1 MIIQC
6 RTVAELGHNYTTLD
20 AAREALD
27 ERICRAS
34 TFDPAMPTLEPLH
47 TLWIELEDVLSQQE
61 AHTDSAGRHGGDDA
75 GGAAHQGRRAG
86 PLDAARAR
94 QSGRNP
100 SGAEAGSVDRV

>member
-61 AHTDSAGRHGGDDA
+61 AILTVLVDT
-75 GGAAHQGRRAG
+75 AATTLVELRIKADV
-86 PLDAARAR
+86 LDRLM
-94 QSGRNP
+94 QPGHNNP
-100 SGAEAGSVDRV
+100 VETQA